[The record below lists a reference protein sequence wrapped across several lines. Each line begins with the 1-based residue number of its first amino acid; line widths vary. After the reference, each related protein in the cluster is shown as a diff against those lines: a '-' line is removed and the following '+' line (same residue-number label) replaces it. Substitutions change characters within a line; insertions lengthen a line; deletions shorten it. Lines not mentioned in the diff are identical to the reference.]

1 MSSAGNQ
8 EVRSVCAASGCRKK
22 PKGKS
27 KYCGKPCR
35 QKASNKNKSKEKSK
49 SQTKAKLTCSNC
61 SNPISYGNK
70 SSLCKSCKALERI
83 EHRKANLYLC
93 TISEWLIRKVIYGGT
108 VEILPRDKN
117 GMVELLKLRSFA
129 FKANGLHFDP
139 DTWELDNS
147 KRCYEICHRF
157 PFKAKDGRIGLFVRD
172 NLVLAPATLN
182 RKMGNAIGCE
192 NGLWL
197 DPDKLKPEF
206 KVYKGMGSERVFNLI
221 AKWCPYIVEHL
232 MQKTKDGAYRFA
244 IVRNRN
250 KPTKQPKDVAG
261 LYDYDVF
268 DHECIESFGNTVS
281 LNDYYHGLEGY
292 IYDQGF
298 MYLLTTP
305 ASPKCVR
312 EIDVEDDLEHLF

>member
-1 MSSAGNQ
+1 MQEGNQ
-8 EVRSVCAASGCRKK
+8 EVKSVCAAGGCRKK

-27 KYCGKPCR
+27 KYCGDTCKK
-35 QKASNKNKSKEKSK
+35 KASRSKTKKAKSK

-61 SNPISYGNK
+61 PNPISYGNK
-70 SSLCKSCKALERI
+70 SGLCKSCKDLERI

-93 TISEWLIRKVIYGGT
+93 TISEWLIHHAVRHGT
-108 VEILPRDKN
+108 VEVLPRDKD
-117 GMVELLKLRSFA
+117 GMVALLKLRSFA
-129 FKANGLHFDP
+129 LKANGLTFKK

-147 KRCYEICHRF
+147 KRCYHICHRF
-157 PFKAKDGRIGLFVRD
+157 PLKAEGGRIGLFVRD
-172 NLVLAPATLN
+172 NLVLAPASLN
-182 RKMGNAIGCE
+182 LKMGNAIGCE

-197 DPDKLKPEF
+197 DPTNLDPKF
-206 KVYKGMGSERVFNLI
+206 KVYKGMGGERIFNLI
-221 AKWCPYIVEHL
+221 AEWCPYIVEHL
-232 MQKTKDGAYRFA
+232 MQKTKDGAYRFS

-250 KPTKQPKDVAG
+250 KPTKQPKDIAG

-268 DHECIESFGNTVS
+268 DHECIESFGNTIS

-298 MYLLTTP
+298 MHLLTTP
-305 ASPKCVR
+305 ASPKDVR